1 MAERNKNMR
10 QLLIE
15 AGIEE
20 INRAGVANFSV
31 RRVAQECGVSCAAPY
46 KHFRD
51 KRDFIASVIDYV
63 NEQWSERQEEIL
75 AGCGGELRQQIVEVS
90 VGYVRFLME
99 KPWFRS
105 ILMHKDEEFDSLYH
119 HSRGKM
125 SSRSRKME
133 SDFLTQS
140 GWDSGTVKR
149 KLHVVRAILYGTI
162 FLIDAGELE
171 YSDAVVEQVRGV
183 IEREFDLP

>member
-1 MAERNKNMR
+1 MAERVRNMR

-46 KHFRD
+46 KHFKD
-51 KRDFIASVIDYV
+51 KRDFIAAVIEYV
-63 NEQWSERQEEIL
+63 NDQWRIRQEEIL
-75 AGCGGELRQQIVEVS
+75 AACGQELREQIVAVS

-105 ILMHKDEEFDSLYH
+105 ILMHRDEEFDKSYH
-119 HSRGKM
+119 HSRGQM
-125 SSRSRKME
+125 SSRSRMLE
-133 SDFLTQS
+133 SEFLAQS
-140 GWDSGTVKR
+140 GWDQEMMKC
-149 KLHVVRAILYGTI
+149 KLHVVRAMIFGTV
-162 FLIDAGELE
+162 FLIDAGELPFDE
-171 YSDAVVEQVRGV
+171 GVLEQVRMV
-183 IEREFDLP
+183 IDREFDLP

>member
-46 KHFRD
+46 KHFKD
-51 KRDFIASVIDYV
+51 KRDFIASVINYV
-63 NEQWSERQEEIL
+63 NDQWSERQEEIL
-75 AGCGGELRQQIVEVS
+75 AACGGEMRRQIVEVS

-99 KPWFRS
+99 KPWFRA

-125 SSRSRKME
+125 SVQSRKLE
-133 SDFLTQS
+133 SDFLTVS
-140 GWDSGTVKR
+140 GWTPETVKR
-149 KLHVVRAILYGTI
+149 KLHVVRAMLYGTI

-171 YSDAVVEQVRGV
+171 YGDAVEEQIRSF
-183 IEREFDLP
+183 IDREFDLP